1 SGRGA
6 ARRGRGAMQSALL
19 LAVRHGGRME
29 RGRRRSEPEEAD
41 KGRMKRT
48 IIKDWKTRL
57 SYFLQNSANSNK
69 RKSKKAGKH
78 RNYFRPSPEE
88 AQLWSEAFD
97 ELLANKYGLAAF
109 RAFLKSEFCEEN
121 IEFWLACEDFKKTKS
136 PQKLTSKA
144 KKIYN
149 DFIEKEAP
157 KEINI
162 DFQTKNMIAQNIQD
176 ATHTCFSAAQK
187 RVYSLMENNSYP
199 RFLESEFY
207 QELCKKTP
215 ISRAAQGT

>member
-1 SGRGA
+1 RA
-6 ARRGRGAMQSALL
+6 ERGRPRWAAMQSALFI
-19 LAVRHGGRME
+19 AVPME
-29 RGRRRSEPEEAD
+29 RGGRRRSEPEDTD

-48 IIKDWKTRL
+48 IIKDWKARL
-57 SYFLQNSANSNK
+57 SYFLQNSSNSNK

-78 RNYFRPSPEE
+78 RTYFRPSPEE

-162 DFQTKNMIAQNIQD
+162 DFQTKNMIAQNIQE
-176 ATHTCFSAAQK
+176 ATHTCFSVAQK

-207 QELCKKTP
+207 QELCKKAP

>member
-1 SGRGA
+1 
-6 ARRGRGAMQSALL
+6 MQSAVFFALQHNC
-19 LAVRHGGRME
+19 AQME
-29 RGRRRSEPEEAD
+29 RTGGSKEEK
-41 KGRMKRT
+41 KGKMKRT
-48 IIKDWKTRL
+48 IVKDWKTRL
-57 SYFLQNSANSNK
+57 SYFLQNSSTS
-69 RKSKKAGKH
+69 RKTKPKKKGKQH
-78 RNYFRPSPEE
+78 AYFRPSPEE

-97 ELLANKYGLAAF
+97 ELLTNKYGLAAF

-121 IEFWLACEDFKKTKS
+121 IDFWLACEDFKKTKS

-144 KKIYN
+144 KKIFN

-162 DFQTKNMIAQNIQD
+162 DFQTKNLIAQNIQE
-176 ATHTCFSAAQK
+176 ANHTCFSAAQK

-207 QELCKKTP
+207 QELCKKPLITKEP
-215 ISRAAQGT
+215 QGT

>member
-1 SGRGA
+1 PIS
-6 ARRGRGAMQSALL
+6 LC
-19 LAVRHGGRME
+19 
-29 RGRRRSEPEEAD
+29 
-41 KGRMKRT
+41 
-48 IIKDWKTRL
+48 
-57 SYFLQNSANSNK
+57 
-69 RKSKKAGKH
+69 
-78 RNYFRPSPEE
+78 RPSPEE

-162 DFQTKNMIAQNIQD
+162 DFQTKNMIAQNIQE

-207 QELCKKTP
+207 QELCK
-215 ISRAAQGT
+215 